1 MQPINDRVIIKP
13 FPAEEKTKGGIYPR
27 HGQRKT
33 ATRRSDCRRA
43 GQRRQLND
51 RYAGR
56 HCSLRGV
63 PWPRNHTR
71 WGRVSDYERGRNF
84 DGAMKE
90 IIKFARE
97 FLRDISYVCIGAII
111 SAWFVLPTW
120 LAVLSVAIAANIAL
134 LVAQV
139 YKMRQK

>member
-1 MQPINDRVIIKP
+1 MI
-13 FPAEEKTKGGIYPR
+13 
-27 HGQRKT
+27 
-33 ATRRSDCRRA
+33 
-43 GQRRQLND
+43 
-51 RYAGR
+51 
-56 HCSLRGV
+56 
-63 PWPRNHTR
+63 
-71 WGRVSDYERGRNF
+71 
-84 DGAMKE
+84 E
-90 IIKFARE
+90 IIKVARE